1 MVEPSWIVV
10 EGHAYRDGIEACTLE
25 DGQCAWRER
34 HMRVG
39 GCSCVQIA
47 ASLQRLWINLKIQRI
62 EKKSTCWN
70 GRALCVGCCGL
81 SMRSDP

>member
-39 GCSCVQIA
+39 
-47 ASLQRLWINLKIQRI
+47 LQ
-62 EKKSTCWN
+62 
-70 GRALCVGCCGL
+70 LC
-81 SMRSDP
+81 